1 MGTDGRTAS
10 LLLLLL
16 LLLLACCCSSLR
28 SSASCLRVRAY
39 VGFAVAARSAA
50 CSLLLSFLFA

>member
-10 LLLLLL
+10 LLL